1 MSEFIV
7 YPAIDL
13 RFGKVVRLRQGKGD
27 QQTIYGNNPKAI
39 AQDWI
44 EQGAE
49 WLHVINLNGAFGEG
63 TEENEA
69 AIEKIL
75 EAGKNEVKIQL
86 GGGIRTADQIKA
98 ALALGVNRIV
108 LGTSVIENPVIGLE
122 FLNSFGGEKI
132 AFGFDALGQELMSR
146 GWQTRS
152 GLSMKTLAEK
162 LAAAGAETLIY
173 TNINKDGMQTGV
185 DWINAKKLA
194 NQTALR
200 VIASGGTATLEDIAS
215 VRAAGLA
222 GVIVGRALYEG
233 NFSLQEA
240 LNVR

>member
-39 AQDWI
+39 AQDGI

-132 AFGFDALGQELMSR
+132 AFGFDAIGQELMSR